1 MDKEF
6 NIVKSVYNSNY
17 DAIKN
22 IMELYKIEQ
31 FDLDCTYSKGS
42 FWKDLKGPKNKTD
55 LLPKN
60 ESIIQANSENLPF
73 EDNSMKSIM
82 YDPPF
87 IIAGATY
94 KDSKEGSG
102 LMPKRFEIYT
112 NYNDLKTNY
121 YNTLKELY
129 RICDKGG
136 FVVMKCQ
143 DTVTGGKQYFT
154 HVMVMN
160 MAMQIGF
167 YPKDMIVLFNK
178 VRMNSFGTKWK
189 KQEHARKYHSYFWV
203 FEKRKCR
210 VTYDF
215 ITPIVIEEND

>member
-1 MDKEF
+1 MSMDKDF
-6 NIVKSVYNSNY
+6 NIVKSVYNSNF

-60 ESIIQANSENLPF
+60 DGIIQANSENLPF

-94 KDSKEGSG
+94 KTAKEGSS
-102 LMPKRFEIYT
+102 LMPKR
-112 NYNDLKTNY
+112 DRKS
-121 YNTLKELY
+121 
-129 RICDKGG
+129 
-136 FVVMKCQ
+136 VV
-143 DTVTGGKQYFT
+143 
-154 HVMVMN
+154 
-160 MAMQIGF
+160 
-167 YPKDMIVLFNK
+167 
-178 VRMNSFGTKWK
+178 
-189 KQEHARKYHSYFWV
+189 
-203 FEKRKCR
+203 
-210 VTYDF
+210 
-215 ITPIVIEEND
+215 

>member
-1 MDKEF
+1 MDKDF

-60 ESIIQANSENLPF
+60 DSVIQANSENLPF
-73 EDNSMKSIM
+73 DDNSMKSIM

-87 IIAGATY
+87 IIAGKTY
-94 KDSKEGSG
+94 RDSKEGST
-102 LMPKRFEIYT
+102 LMSKRFEGYT
-112 NYNDLKTNY
+112 TYNDLKINY
-121 YNTLKELY
+121 YNSLKELY

-154 HVMVMN
+154 HAMVMN
-160 MAMQIGF
+160 MAITLGY
-167 YPKDMIVLFNK
+167 YPRDLIVLTNK
-178 VRMNSFGTKWK
+178 VRINSFGTKWK

-203 FEKRKCR
+203 FEKKK
-210 VTYDF
+210 VKIDYSF
-215 ITPIVIEEND
+215 